1 MYYRDVKTSKDT
13 SITNAR
19 GRGRGRGGKA
29 DRGRD
34 TTPKNKQPRNA
45 IVSSSGLFSEGAA
58 EGKQFFRSFRGSDES
73 ATASTLRR
81 PTISSKREKFDPQLE
96 LKQIAEIYD
105 LECDDID
112 GSNAA
117 SNTSEQFA
125 PIILNQSKI
134 QFIRIIYFNCFCCFD
149 SNFNKYQINFSKT
162 ICRSKIGRAN
172 KRHGD

>member
-13 SITNAR
+13 SIINAR

-29 DRGRD
+29 ERGRD
-34 TTPKNKQPRNA
+34 STPKNKQPRNA

-96 LKQIAEIYD
+96 LKQMAEIYD

-112 GSNAA
+112 GSNVA
-117 SNTSEQFA
+117 STTSEQFS
-125 PIILNQSKI
+125 PIILSQSKNR
-134 QFIRIIYFNCFCCFD
+134 FLCFVYFDRFCCFY
-149 SNFNKYQINFSKT
+149 SNFKSITNQFQ
-162 ICRSKIGRAN
+162 
-172 KRHGD
+172 